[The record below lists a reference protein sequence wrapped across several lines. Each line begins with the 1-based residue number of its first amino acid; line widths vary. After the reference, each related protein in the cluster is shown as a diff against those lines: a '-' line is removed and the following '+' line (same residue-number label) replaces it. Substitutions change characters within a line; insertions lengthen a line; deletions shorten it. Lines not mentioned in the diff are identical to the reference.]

1 MINENRINRLSPEEE
16 QGRRKGGRVLEEAS
30 FIAGG
35 NSIAGGSNQGTDNR
49 IQNEEQIK
57 LLIQYADANNL

>member
-30 FIAGG
+30 LITGG
-35 NSIAGGSNQGTDNR
+35 NSITGGPNQRTDN
-49 IQNEEQIK
+49 
-57 LLIQYADANNL
+57 